1 MSEQRHVVRRVADMG
16 DCDKNCLVCYRLN
29 LQVKWI
35 IAVACFVFVGLG
47 GMATTIEVSRQDIK
61 NLSTTA
67 AVTQERLDY
76 VVSSVNDIK
85 KSMGLEIRMPP
96 KLEALK
102 N

>member
-1 MSEQRHVVRRVADMG
+1 MTDQRHTIRRVVDPE

-35 IAVACFVFVGLG
+35 IAVACFACVGLG
-47 GMATTIEVSRQDIK
+47 GMATAIEVSRQDIK
-61 NLSTTA
+61 DLSTA
-67 AVTQERLDY
+67 SAVTQEKLEY